1 MSEFVIY
8 YKELFIMKPT
18 YLFAIL
24 LALSLAACGK
34 PTTPES
40 PDPSTYGLTHE
51 GDTPTDRHELEE
63 KTQDG
68 GSY

>member
-1 MSEFVIY
+1 
-8 YKELFIMKPT
+8 MKLT

-24 LALSLAACGK
+24 LALSLVACGK
-34 PTTPES
+34 PTTPDS

-51 GDTPTDRHELEE
+51 GDTPTTGDRNELEE
-63 KTQDG
+63 KSPNS

>member
-1 MSEFVIY
+1 
-8 YKELFIMKPT
+8 MKLT

-24 LALSLAACGK
+24 LALTLAACGK
-34 PTTPES
+34 PTTPDS

-63 KTQDG
+63 KPQDS